1 MFTILP
7 IAAFLLVD
15 LLLLSVCTD
24 LSWRRVLIWT
34 VILSCEDEHPVFI
47 PVRSSAKPVQ
57 KNGIGRARCLLCGM
71 TKLSDFTCKHFPEAY
86 EES

>member
-1 MFTILP
+1 MFAILP

-34 VILSCEDEHPVFI
+34 AILSCEDEHPDFHPCAIICEVCLVAWNRPREM
-47 PVRSSAKPVQ
+47 PVVWNDQTFRLYLQ
-57 KNGIGRARCLLCGM
+57 
-71 TKLSDFTCKHFPEAY
+71 TFP
-86 EES
+86 